1 MAKEKAVAPPKEK
14 KKVPPKKIIPEK
26 DVIPYF
32 YKRYYEEILPT
43 LRQRLGYRNLL
54 EVPRLEKITINMGVG
69 EVRDNR
75 AILEQ
80 VFNDL
85 MMLTGQRP
93 VITRA
98 RKAVAGFKIK
108 RGMQIGLKVT
118 LRRKRMFE
126 FLNRLLATAVPRVR
140 DFKGFNPNS
149 FDKSGNFTFGIPDHT
164 VFPEID
170 LSKVQ
175 HIQGMDITFCI
186 ICKKKEDALEL
197 LKEFGF
203 PFREV

>member
-1 MAKEKAVAPPKEK
+1 MAKEKQTAPPKEK
-14 KKVPPKKIIPEK
+14 KKAPKKIIPDK
-26 DVIPYF
+26 DIIPHF
-32 YKRYYEEILPT
+32 YKRYHEEIQPA
-43 LRQRLGYRNLL
+43 LRERLGYKNLL
-54 EVPRLEKITINMGVG
+54 EVPRLTKIVVNMGIG
-69 EVRDNR
+69 EARDNR

-80 VFNDL
+80 TFNDL

-118 LRRKRMFE
+118 LRHKRMYE

-140 DFKGFNPNS
+140 DFRGFNPES
-149 FDKSGNFTFGIPDHT
+149 FDETGNFTFGIPDHT

-186 ICKKKEDALEL
+186 LCKKKEDAIEL

-203 PFREV
+203 PFMEV